1 MVHCDHCVP
10 VWPVAGRRRGADSS
24 SESCGGS
31 GGGDG
36 DGGGAAASS
45 GSGGGAAASSYE
57 CAGDYGVPKMTK
69 DPTKLKELELME
81 LKNGRLA
88 MIGIISFA
96 CAEAIPGSVPFYPF

>member
-1 MVHCDHCVP
+1 MPPPLPPPPPPPPPRSPPPHSRLTP
-10 VWPVAGRRRGADSS
+10 APLPLRAQLYWEKKFP
-24 SESCGGS
+24 
-31 GGGDG
+31 
-36 DGGGAAASS
+36 
-45 GSGGGAAASSYE
+45 SYE